1 MRNIEIP
8 EFLMEKLVDTEELLL
23 VQQYLST
30 FDDWY
35 QLNENIFFRE
45 YTDHGPRHIREV
57 WSTAEQLLTTKSKI
71 NFSAAD
77 CALLICSTLLHD
89 FAMHLQVES
98 FIQLVSNE
106 CPAVGKNDFGDKS
119 WASLWKEYISEIHR
133 ISETSRFNLF
143 GTTDPIE
150 PPDLM
155 DTENWT
161 VKQNRFIGEF
171 VRRYHP
177 RIAYEITINGIP
189 GTTGTLPID
198 QIDKESPM
206 YSLSMLSGIVAR
218 SHGMNLR
225 DTFKVLERDYHL
237 ISFQESHPIYLMI
250 LLRIADYVQL
260 QSTRA
265 PQKLLKIKKLK
276 SPLSQ
281 SEWGLHDT
289 IQGVTFD
296 TEPDPEVLKVSVTPR
311 KSNIDSYLKTQR
323 LLNSIQQE
331 LDNSW
336 AVLGEVYGRYPNENW
351 GITIRRIRS
360 NIEDRT
366 NFGRAAGFIPEE
378 VKFTSANTELT
389 KLLIKPLYGDYPEIA
404 VRELVQNSIDAC
416 RERAFFEGAKSNEE
430 LDKYTVKAEIVNNTD
445 GTTTLR
451 VSDTGMGMTLDVLKR
466 YFLNAG
472 SSFRT
477 SLAWKKQ
484 FADNKAKSEVL
495 RSGRFGVGA
504 LAAFLVADDPT
515 EIRLSVK
522 TRHAKAKPNEAVSFE
537 TSLSDAPISV
547 NFVDKNDIGTEIS
560 VTTSA
565 APSFMRSKESEEK
578 EGNSWDW
585 YCLDWP
591 RVDRSLSS
599 GKSLPQKYRLP
610 TKQTERKIDET
621 HYNFMHPNG
630 FESVC
635 WYYGDGHQVV
645 CNGIRVIERNDYK
658 TQIPELF
665 EEKTITGPNV
675 IKFPKIS
682 VMDKDG
688 LLPLTLDR
696 LRLDF
701 DQIPFMR
708 ELREDVLLS
717 LVSGLALIAP
727 KAFCVESLKFSEK
740 QLKAIMNKF
749 DGMDDSSI
757 SWVIAN
763 GKISILSG
771 HSINKIIGMR
781 VIEISSPSDIEFISN
796 PSEYALI
803 LTKKNIFSSIKS
815 NTSSGKYLHFLS
827 DRNAR
832 ERLERS
838 INVIRRETENE
849 YDSSSRRV
857 HDRFSGGENKVELEF
872 IRQVK
877 KGIESAAQDLNSSRE
892 IIGGLENKNNWKN
905 VVQELKHIE
914 REIKSFE
921 NQNSSYN
928 TDFHY
933 LVDRLFHM
941 IYELFRGSPL
951 LGELLEGFH
960 RKLRHSNLDSRD
972 GRRFADA
979 MLAISD
985 ATPRLKEYQNNDF
998 NDDNCPVDWSKVR
1011 ETLNNRHEDWFLA
1024 SWVLEE
1030 ELDIERGFM
1039 GKGWHDLFQ
1048 ADYIPF
1054 SEVDRKN
1061 FFVEQLRLKANNHL
1075 ESWQQILEVV

>member
-8 EFLMEKLVDTEELLL
+8 DFFMEKLNNTEELLL

-35 QLNENIFFRE
+35 QLNENVFFRE

-57 WSTAEQLLTTKSKI
+57 WSTAEQLLTANSKI

-77 CALLICSTLLHD
+77 CAVLVCSTLLHD

-106 CPAVGKNDFGDKS
+106 FPAVGENDFGDKP

-133 ISETSRFNLF
+133 ISDSSRFNLF
-143 GTTDPIE
+143 GTYDPIE

-155 DTENWT
+155 DAENWT
-161 VKQNRFIGEF
+161 AKQNRYIGEF
-171 VRRYHP
+171 VRRHHP

-189 GTTGTLPID
+189 GTQGILPID
-198 QIDKESPM
+198 QIDQESAI

-225 DTFKVLERDYHL
+225 ETFIVIERDYHL

-323 LLNSIQQE
+323 LLDSIQQE

-336 AVLGEVYGRYPNENW
+336 AVLGEVYGRYPNEDW

-430 LDKYTVKAEIVNNTD
+430 LDKYSVKAEVVNNTD
-445 GTTTLR
+445 GTTTLK

-477 SLAWKKQ
+477 SLAWKKE

-522 TRHAKAKPNEAVSFE
+522 TRHVKAKPNEAVSFE

-547 NFVDKNDIGTEIS
+547 NFVEKNDIGTEIS

-565 APSFMRSKESEEK
+565 PPSFMRSKESEEK

-585 YCLDWP
+585 YCLEWP

-621 HYNFMHPNG
+621 HYNFMYPNG

-635 WYYGDGHQVV
+635 WYFGDGHLVV
-645 CNGIRVIERNDYK
+645 CNGIKVIERNDYK
-658 TQIPELF
+658 TKIPELF

-717 LVSGLALIAP
+717 LVSGLAVVAP
-727 KAFCVESLKFSEK
+727 KAFSVESLEFAEK
-740 QLKAIMNKF
+740 QLKAVMNKF

-763 GKISILSG
+763 GRISILSG

-781 VIEISSPSDIEFISN
+781 VIEISSPRDIEFISN

-803 LTKKNIFSSIKS
+803 LTKTSIFSSIKS

-827 DRNAR
+827 DKNAR
-832 ERLERS
+832 DRLERS
-838 INVIRRETENE
+838 IDIIRRENANE
-849 YDSSSRRV
+849 YHSSSRSV
-857 HDRFSGGENKVELEF
+857 HDRFISGENRIELEF

-877 KGIESAAQDLNSSRE
+877 NGIENAAQDLNSSIE
-892 IIGGLENKNNWKN
+892 IIGGFEKKNNWKS
-905 VVQELKHIE
+905 VIQELKHLE
-914 REIKSFE
+914 REIKLLE
-921 NQNSSYN
+921 NENFSYD
-928 TDFHY
+928 TEIHY
-933 LVDRLFHM
+933 LLDRLFHS
-941 IYELFRGSPL
+941 IYDLFRGSRL
-951 LGELLEGFH
+951 LGELLDGFY
-960 RKLRHSNLDSRD
+960 RKLRNSNLDSRD

-979 MLAISD
+979 ISAISD

-998 NDDNCPVDWSKVR
+998 NDDNCPVDWNRVK
-1011 ETLNNRHEDWFLA
+1011 ETLNNRHEDWFLS

-1048 ADYIPF
+1048 TDYIPF
-1054 SEVDRKN
+1054 SEEDRKN

-1075 ESWQQILEVV
+1075 ESWQQILEFV